1 MKYPEEFDKCD
12 ELRDYTI
19 HLIKQV
25 GLCKSLKKSHPD
37 IYTFF
42 VSLFQRHPEKQR
54 KGVALINDI
63 SIRRYP
69 ISNFTPLPIS
79 DHWFFIIKNNSEEE
93 SISWEVCITGEK
105 CPVEKRLTT
114 AMRYEIDDDIGYFK
128 FKNREKLCELCGS
141 SLNLTCDHIIKIK
154 KLKDDFLILNSNRI
168 PIEFSKNEKFI
179 NEFLFFKEIL
189 MHDRMKAFL
198 TEFLFVEQWVF
209 CSHLSTQSPTS
220 NNCLN

>member
-79 DHWFFIIKNNSEEE
+79 DHWFFIIKNNGEEE
-93 SISWEVCITGEK
+93 SISWEICITGEK
-105 CPVEKRLTT
+105 RPVEKRLTT
-114 AMRYEIDDDIGYFK
+114 AMRYTIDDQIRYFK
-128 FKNREKLCELCGS
+128 FKNREKPCELCGS
-141 SLNLTCDHIIKIK
+141 SLNPTCDHIIKFK
-154 KLKDDFLILNSNRI
+154 KLKDDFLTLNSNRI
-168 PIEFSKNEKFI
+168 PTEFSKNDISQDIFREEDVVFSEDWWIYHYDKAT
-179 NEFLFFKEIL
+179 LRIL
-189 MHDRMKAFL
+189 CKD
-198 TEFLFVEQWVF
+198 
-209 CSHLSTQSPTS
+209 C
-220 NNCLN
+220 NNKIDNYVDDII